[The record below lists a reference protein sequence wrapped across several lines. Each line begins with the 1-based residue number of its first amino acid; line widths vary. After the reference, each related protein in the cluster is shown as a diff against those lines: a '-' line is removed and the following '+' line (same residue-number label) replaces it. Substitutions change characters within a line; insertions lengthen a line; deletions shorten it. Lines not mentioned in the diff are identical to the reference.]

1 MLITNF
7 AAGELSETL
16 FGRIDLPQYYQGV
29 SFLENFE
36 VIPTGGIERRNG
48 TKRIRAM
55 GSEGRIIPF
64 IISREDSFLLYL
76 VPEITQGVVTVPA
89 RMRIYRNGVQ
99 QGNDVVSTTDLP
111 LPRTMEEINEVQYAQ
126 NYREMILV
134 HENYAPLRVYLV
146 NTALY
151 VMKFSMVYKTEI
163 IAAEGINK
171 SEYNG
176 EFDREYNT
184 NSYLRGDGNYPRS
197 VTFFN
202 GRLVFAGTKN
212 HPQRLF
218 FSSLR
223 NIIINGSEIT
233 NIHNFSTYKLF
244 LTEQRN
250 YVILHGTL
258 DPDDRRKLLLTP
270 NEPLPAFQ
278 GRPEKYIVDSVFFP
292 PEELGEVRIESFKG
306 TVVTFTAAPTLIGP
320 LTQEEEAEIEAK
332 KTAFSSYNTGMSSY
346 LVGDKK
352 YWLSSSQIYG
362 AYYDVKLLIGANQY
376 QFIEELRLNEN
387 EHYHEL
393 PNKITH
399 DLVTLPDDIAQTLL
413 NYAEEN
419 YIRVI
424 LSFELDY
431 VLAEQLVGNALA
443 WANKNQAVLIEAATE
458 LYHRIIDTMSWYFRG
473 TRYYGQPNDIKE
485 RIIAQVGTSAEV
497 YIPVY
502 LPKIIEDRTPTADD
516 GFTFEI
522 ASDMSDA
529 IRWIGQNKNIL
540 VGTETAE
547 WVIPADTT
555 AVNARAI
562 LNSRYGSDRIQ
573 GTSVGDAMCFF
584 QSGRKALVEYYIP
597 QQDNNFRANNMG
609 MLSKNMLHESAAFDF
624 DFISAPYTKIFVS
637 REDGIIAALLYER
650 STGTFAWGR
659 IRTGGHIKSVAT
671 VPGPSGYDD
680 VYLIVEREGTV
691 PGERDYF
698 LEMLAERRRSE
709 DAPDAGVFL
718 DSYGPWSGDTSGY
731 TEKAVIYDELHNKT
745 YPLTD
750 PPPADPGIWI
760 GYPYTSTVRS
770 MPVLANDRMKQNII
784 KSLHIRFNNSFL
796 PRIKSLPNG
805 HVDTIPRPEP
815 YSGILQLPF
824 PGVWDR
830 DVFFELIHDTPTRCR
845 VLAVNAEA
853 N

>member
-48 TKRIRAM
+48 TKRIRRM
-55 GSEGRIIPF
+55 EEEGRIIPF
-64 IISREDSFLLYL
+64 IISRDDSFLLYL
-76 VPEITQGVVTVPA
+76 IPEITQGDVTAPA
-89 RMRIYRNGVQ
+89 RIRIYRNGVQ
-99 QGNDVVSTTDLP
+99 QGTDVVSTAALP
-111 LPRTMEEINEVQYAQ
+111 LPRTMAEINEVQYAQ
-126 NYREMILV
+126 NYDQMILV

-146 NTALY
+146 NTELY
-151 VMKFSMVYKTEI
+151 VLKFSMVYKTEI
-163 IAAEGINK
+163 IAAEGINT

-176 EFDREYNT
+176 EYDRDYNT
-184 NSYLRGDGNYPRS
+184 NSYLNGDGNNPRAVS
-197 VTFFN
+197 FFN

-212 HPQRLF
+212 NPQRLF

-223 NIIINGSEIT
+223 NIIINGSEIS

-258 DPDDRRKLLLTP
+258 DPDDRSKLILTAD
-270 NEPLPAFQ
+270 EPVPAFQ
-278 GRPEKYIVDSVFFP
+278 GRPEKYIVDSVYFP

-306 TVVTFTAAPTLIGP
+306 RVVTFTGTPALIGP
-320 LTQEEEAEIEAK
+320 LSPEEEKEINDKISAY
-332 KTAFSSYNTGMSSY
+332 AAYNTTMTEYTVGSKTYRIAGGSY
-346 LVGDKK
+346 YAG
-352 YWLSSSQIYG
+352 
-362 AYYDVKLLIGANQY
+362 YDVKLLIGANQY
-376 QFIEELRLNEN
+376 QFKEDLILNQHPTAELKNTIW
-387 EHYHEL
+387 Y
-393 PNKITH
+393 
-399 DLVTLPDDIAQTLL
+399 DLVSFPDDMAETLL
-413 NYAEEN
+413 NIKEGN
-419 YIRVI
+419 YLRT
-424 LSFELDY
+424 LLMLELDHVIASEDGALRLIGSEVY
-431 VLAEQLVGNALA
+431 QSVLFS
-443 WANKNQAVLIEAATE
+443 AADE
-458 LYHRIIDTMSWYFRG
+458 LYRRIIYTMSWDFRG
-473 TRYYGQPNDIKE
+473 TRYYGKPTDIKE
-485 RIIAQVGTSAEV
+485 RVIGQVGTSAEM

-502 LPKIIEDRTPTADD
+502 LPKIIEDRTPTPDD

-529 IRWIGQNKNIL
+529 IRWLGQNKNIL
-540 VGTETAE
+540 IGTETAE
-547 WVIPADTT
+547 WVIPAGT
-555 AVNARAI
+555 NATNVQAI
-562 LNSRYGSDRIQ
+562 LNSRYGSDKIQ
-573 GTSVGDAMCFF
+573 ATSVGDAMCFF

-597 QQDNNFRANNMG
+597 QQDNNFRANNMA

-637 REDGIIAALLYER
+637 REDGIIVALLYER

-659 IRTGGHIKSVAT
+659 IRTGGHIRSVAA

-680 VYLIVEREGTV
+680 VYLIVEREG
-691 PGERDYF
+691 EYF
-698 LEMLAERRRSE
+698 LEMLAERRRSA
-709 DAPDAGVFL
+709 DAPDAEVFL
-718 DSYGPWSGDTSGY
+718 DSYGPWTGDAAGY
-731 TEKAVIYDELHNKT
+731 TDAAVIYDELNNKT
-745 YPLTD
+745 YPVTE
-750 PPPADPGIWI
+750 PPPVGARMWI
-760 GYPYTSTVRS
+760 GYPYTSRVRS

-784 KSLHIRFNNSFL
+784 KNLHIRFSESFL

-805 HVDTIPRPEP
+805 KEDTIVRSEP
-815 YSGILQLPF
+815 YSGIIQLPF

-830 DVFFELIHDTPTRCR
+830 DVFFELIHDKPTRCR